1 MAEYKC
7 PSCNADIN
15 TSDGKIKC
23 PACGNV
29 YDEETLREYEGEL
42 KRKSFEKIE
51 WGDYSPSGRLSEG
64 YLFYSCKDCGGRFFT
79 LKGQEDVG
87 EERCPYCDTALTPQK
102 EKLSALKPDT
112 VLPFV
117 LDKAAAGETM
127 RRFCRLKPLLP
138 NDFAGDSRAEE
149 IKALY
154 VPFWLFSCEAKGR
167 LRSDGVKVRKQKD
180 GDVDVTNTDHFMVIR
195 EGSVVFSDIQV
206 DGFSAMPEK
215 YMRTISP
222 FDTSA
227 GKEPGN
233 KEFSGVLAETGDI
246 DSETARPKADKTV
259 KSGLEK
265 LLCSTMSGYSRL
277 NVQSREIS
285 TQNGKITL
293 AMLPVWILSTQYG
306 KKTYRFV
313 VNAVTGKCAGE
324 LPISKARLAAI
335 FGGITAGVTLI
346 GFIIS
351 LFL

>member
-15 TSDGKIKC
+15 AYDGKIKC

-42 KRKSFEKIE
+42 KRESFEKIE
-51 WGDYSPSGRLSEG
+51 WGDYSPSGELSEG
-64 YLFYSCKDCGGRFFT
+64 YLFYSCGVCGGRFVT
-79 LKGQEDVG
+79 LKGRDSDNA
-87 EERCPYCDTALTPQK
+87 ERCPYCDTALTPEM
-102 EKLSALKPDT
+102 EKLSALKPDM
-112 VLPFV
+112 VLPFR
-117 LDKAAAGETM
+117 LDKAAAGEAM

-138 NDFAGDSRAEE
+138 NDYAEDSRAEE

-195 EGSVVFSDIQV
+195 EGSAVFSDIQV
-206 DGFSAMPEK
+206 DGFGAMPEK

-222 FDTSA
+222 FDASA
-227 GKEPGN
+227 GKEPGDE
-233 KEFSGVLAETGDI
+233 KFSGVLTEIGNI
-246 DSETARPKADKTV
+246 DNETARPKADETV

-265 LLCSTMSGYSRL
+265 LLCGTMSGYSRL
-277 NVQSREIS
+277 NTQSREI
-285 TQNGKITL
+285 TTKNGRITYAL
-293 AMLPVWILSTQYG
+293 FPVWILSTRYK

-313 VNAVTGKCAGE
+313 MNAVTGKCAGE
-324 LPISKARLAAI
+324 LPISAARLAAI